1 MLEQIDQMRQENF
14 GAVADVEDEMHG
26 GDKRGDLDFATK
38 RKYNVTVS
46 DAFEIG
52 VKESLMIQPGLRRT
66 KSKILDFFL
75 LLFVIVGSV
84 LIAYGGQQL
93 WIAYQAESWP
103 QTVGT
108 VIASSVDYHRSRNSA
123 SYFPRVRYRYTVDG
137 VQYEGHRIWV
147 EEQGRSSRGWAQEV
161 VARYQPGTMV
171 TVFYDPSNPA
181 FAVLVPGLFEGGAI
195 IWVLVGV
202 VFILFTAG
210 FYWILA
216 AKNPA
221 DPAGNGGALAQ
232 SADSWALNREA
243 TRRFFLVFTALWVLL
258 SSSVAW
264 EALQGRA
271 AL

>member
-1 MLEQIDQMRQENF
+1 
-14 GAVADVEDEMHG
+14 
-26 GDKRGDLDFATK
+26 
-38 RKYNVTVS
+38 
-46 DAFEIG
+46 
-52 VKESLMIQPGLRRT
+52 
-66 KSKILDFFL
+66 
-75 LLFVIVGSV
+75 
-84 LIAYGGQQL
+84 
-93 WIAYQAESWP
+93 
-103 QTVGT
+103 
-108 VIASSVDYHRSRNSA
+108 
-123 SYFPRVRYRYTVDG
+123 
-137 VQYEGHRIWV
+137 
-147 EEQGRSSRGWAQEV
+147 
-161 VARYQPGTMV
+161 MV

>member
-1 MLEQIDQMRQENF
+1 MARQLVFEPPLHPTACDQEGQAFERLRRRMLEQIDQMRQKNF

-123 SYFPRVRYRYTVDG
+123 SYFPRVRYRYRVPI
-137 VQYEGHRIWV
+137 R
-147 EEQGRSSRGWAQEV
+147 GRSIAKQRGVSFWFSP
-161 VARYQPGTMV
+161 RC
-171 TVFYDPSNPA
+171 
-181 FAVLVPGLFEGGAI
+181 
-195 IWVLVGV
+195 
-202 VFILFTAG
+202 G
-210 FYWILA
+210 FC
-216 AKNPA
+216 
-221 DPAGNGGALAQ
+221 
-232 SADSWALNREA
+232 
-243 TRRFFLVFTALWVLL
+243 
-258 SSSVAW
+258 
-264 EALQGRA
+264 
-271 AL
+271 